1 MTFFYLGFIGKW
13 KRHSITTS
21 DQDNEREVVTTWMR
35 ATAEGDLETV
45 LSLIAEDAFSFYRIN
60 RRCED
65 EKLLR
70 PPVRPLDKSASK
82 ASPIFRRFMSLETTP
97 FAGISFL

>member
-1 MTFFYLGFIGKW
+1 MSSAYD
-13 KRHSITTS
+13 ITPI
-21 DQDNEREVVTTWMR
+21 VV
-35 ATAEGDLETV
+35 GV
-45 LSLIAEDAFSFYRIN
+45 FYRIN

-82 ASPIFRRFMSLETTP
+82 ASPIFRRFMSLELRLLLESDCFEHVRIAKEDAAP
-97 FAGISFL
+97 VSFFSEV

>member
-1 MTFFYLGFIGKW
+1 
-13 KRHSITTS
+13 
-21 DQDNEREVVTTWMR
+21 MR
-35 ATAEGDLETV
+35 GVSSSCRDHLDARTAEGDLETV
-45 LSLIAEDAFSFYRIN
+45 LSLIAEDAVFSYRIN

-65 EKLLR
+65 EELLR
-70 PPVRPLDKSASK
+70 LPVQPLDKCVSK